1 MKVKEGEQ
9 GEDKRE
15 ENETKL
21 KECEEAEGEKITL
34 NEPQKIKKT
43 WKRRNIVAG
52 WLCRKIV
59 KAFVKNKVL
68 L

>member
-15 ENETKL
+15 ENEAKL

-34 NEPQKIKKT
+34 NEPPKIKKT
-43 WKRRNIVAG
+43 
-52 WLCRKIV
+52 
-59 KAFVKNKVL
+59 
-68 L
+68 